1 MAKKTPTPAETKPK
15 EAEQRAP
22 EATGQGYPPLN
33 PGGRPKKIATPELFD
48 ALVDDYIAKCREKDE
63 PILLLGM
70 RIHLGLYGKEALAEY
85 AGYLGFSSSVRRA
98 RAFIEHEYE
107 KRLVTNSSAA
117 GPIFALKNFNWSDQQ
132 QLSVTSDSK
141 VEHSGAVGLVG
152 LDFEEVRKRV
162 ESLK

>member
-1 MAKKTPTPAETKPK
+1 MAKKTPTPAETKPV
-15 EAEQRAP
+15 EAEQHAP
-22 EATGQGYPPLN
+22 EATGQDYPPLN
-33 PGGRPKKIATPELFD
+33 PGGRPKKISTPELFD
-48 ALVDDYIAKCREKDE
+48 SLVDDYIAQCRKNDE

-70 RIHLGLYGKEALAEY
+70 CIHLGLYGKEALAEY
-85 AGYLGFSSSVRRA
+85 AGYVGFSSSVRRA

>member
-1 MAKKTPTPAETKPK
+1 M
-15 EAEQRAP
+15 
-22 EATGQGYPPLN
+22 
-33 PGGRPKKIATPELFD
+33 
-48 ALVDDYIAKCREKDE
+48 C
-63 PILLLGM
+63 
-70 RIHLGLYGKEALAEY
+70 IHLGLYGKEALAEY

-141 VEHSGAVGLVG
+141 VEHSGAVALTVD
-152 LDFEEVRKRV
+152 LDFSDIIAASVDEPRQGD
-162 ESLK
+162 